1 MIWVLFKRVI
11 CGILA
16 CANVN
21 VILACANVN
30 VIKHVKLMNIW
41 ILKIFPCQKRL
52 IDKLALECEDKIL
65 NTTEPNDI
73 IRIEDFDLDKF

>member
-1 MIWVLFKRVI
+1 
-11 CGILA
+11 
-16 CANVN
+16 
-21 VILACANVN
+21 
-30 VIKHVKLMNIW
+30 MNIW